1 MFLTLP
7 RFCTKAR
14 WSHALLLSALFV
26 NGQAAIAQAD
36 RTVVSRG
43 LISRYSFDGTLADSS
58 ASQSNLSGNAGFGP
72 DRQARA
78 NGAILLTGSAAL
90 PSAQPLNIVTD
101 FSAACWIR
109 PTRLPGRG
117 RLHAIFS
124 VESTTLFFNLGLSGD
139 SGIGFRFEANGPQP
153 FVNTPI
159 PADLTSN
166 WAHIAVTRDA
176 NTCKLFLNGRRV
188 DSVAVSAAP
197 VDGLSNGLL
206 VGGSNLLAMFGV
218 EGFYDGLLDELRFYN
233 RALTRAEI
241 DTLAGNIAVSIKPA
255 SKRANPMALVMEA
268 AQFASAYPAANVISL
283 TGAQAQPQALQP
295 GCYIWLVDGQR
306 RRLVIR

>member
-1 MFLTLP
+1 MYKNLP
-7 RFCTKAR
+7 RFCAR
-14 WSHALLLSALFV
+14 ALGAQVLFLSALFV
-26 NGQAAIAQAD
+26 NGQEAMAQTD

-43 LISRYSFDGTLADSS
+43 LIGRYSFDGTLADSS

-78 NGAILLTGSAAL
+78 NAAVLLTGTAAL
-90 PSAQPLNIVTD
+90 PAAQPLNIVTD

-109 PTRLPGRG
+109 PTRLPARG

-153 FVNTPI
+153 FVNTPF

-166 WAHIAVTRDA
+166 WAHVAVTRDA
-176 NTCKLFLNGRRV
+176 NTCKLFLNGRQV

-206 VGGSNLLAMFGV
+206 VGGSNLLALFGV

-241 DTLAGNIAVSIKPA
+241 DTLSGNIAVSIKPA
-255 SKRANPMALVMEA
+255 FKRANPVALVMEA
-268 AQFASAYPAANVISL
+268 AQFASAYPGAHVTTL
-283 TGAQAQPQALQP
+283 TGAQAHSLALLP
-295 GCYIWLVDGQR
+295 GCYLWLVDGQR